1 MSPQA
6 IENEGGTMH
15 GLRAP
20 ARDRIE
26 RRVSAVYPVY
36 LTSDARQALAETA
49 YTQDVSEHG
58 ARIVTRR
65 EWSPNDR
72 LQVES
77 IRWSF
82 QARARVAYCEPVSE
96 DEFAVGL
103 QFENQRIPI
112 AGFGA

>member
-1 MSPQA
+1 
-6 IENEGGTMH
+6 MH

-36 LTSDARQALAETA
+36 LTSDARQALADTA
-49 YTQDVSEHG
+49 YTENVSDHG
-58 ARIVTRR
+58 ARIISRR
-65 EWSPNDR
+65 KWSPNDR

-82 QARARVAYCEPVSE
+82 QAWARVAYCQPLPG
-96 DEFAVGL
+96 DEYAVGL
-103 QFENQRIPI
+103 QFESQRIPI
-112 AGFGA
+112 GA